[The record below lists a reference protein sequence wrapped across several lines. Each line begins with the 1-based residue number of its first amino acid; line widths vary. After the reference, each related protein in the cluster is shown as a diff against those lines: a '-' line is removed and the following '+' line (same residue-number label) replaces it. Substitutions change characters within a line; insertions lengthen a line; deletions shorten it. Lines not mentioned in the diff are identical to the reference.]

1 MIQRNIVLTSTVILA
16 IFVRSGTFSVDN
28 ESDDVANALVSLFT
42 AAQVGPLNV
51 INALQVK
58 TWKDKTTVE
67 HMFHL
72 TSPKASQLTVT
83 VMSL

>member
-1 MIQRNIVLTSTVILA
+1 MIDNHGLNMIQRNIVLTSTVLLA

-58 TWKDKTTVE
+58 T
-67 HMFHL
+67 
-72 TSPKASQLTVT
+72 
-83 VMSL
+83 